1 MKRVNRFLLVTSWW
15 QRWTKKRVTAKK
27 AATRRKFTPFENP
40 VNLNLKELWL
50 KNRILELFA

>member
-1 MKRVNRFLLVTSWW
+1 LLITSWW

-27 AATRRKFTPFENP
+27 AATRRKFNPFENP